1 MLPNATTP
9 PRAIAPS
16 SYLIVGQEAPLT
28 RVGASS
34 PAPRHMSAQG
44 AVGRGAEG
52 EGASV
57 RGDADDQL
65 VLGAALADPVASRPV
80 LHTCSTAR

>member
-1 MLPNATTP
+1 MLHLPVPVTP
-9 PRAIAPS
+9 P
-16 SYLIVGQEAPLT
+16 SYLIVGQEAPIT

-34 PAPRHMSAQG
+34 PAPRHRSAQG
-44 AVGRGAEG
+44 VVGGGAEG

-65 VLGAALADPVASRPV
+65 VLGAAFADPVASRPV
-80 LHTCSTAR
+80 LHTCSTARYSCG